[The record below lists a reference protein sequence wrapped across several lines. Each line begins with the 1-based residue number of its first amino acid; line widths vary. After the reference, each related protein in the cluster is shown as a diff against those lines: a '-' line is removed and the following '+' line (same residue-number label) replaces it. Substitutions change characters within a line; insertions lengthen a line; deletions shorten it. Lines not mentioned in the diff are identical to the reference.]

1 MIPPGR
7 YRPYVFLTDAM
18 SFTELLQN
26 KASRRDPRSRLAAG
40 GQLVEPCGIEPQTF
54 WMQTRRSP
62 S

>member
-1 MIPPGR
+1 MPPDR
-7 YRPYVFLTDAM
+7 CRSDVFFADAM

-26 KASRRDPRSRLAAG
+26 KASGREPLGRHYAG